1 VGGSGPQESGGETG
15 PVKEG
20 LARLYAVPRRVIF
33 PAVRYLD
40 VTVRLL
46 PRDEKFF
53 DLFTAVAT
61 FTVEAARLQQDL
73 LRADSTRRVVLVD
86 QIKRLEH
93 QADQVTHEVVTRLD
107 RVFITPLDREDIHE
121 LASRLDDV
129 IDLIDGTARRL
140 LIFHAGASPDGALV
154 IADVIV
160 RATEQ
165 LQVAVA
171 ALEKNKG
178 RTVLDACVQVK
189 RLEEE
194 GDSLYHEWLGR
205 LFEGQPDALQVIK
218 WKEIYDNLEKTLD
231 YIEDAGNVL
240 ESISIKHA

>member
-1 VGGSGPQESGGETG
+1 M
-15 PVKEG
+15 
-20 LARLYAVPRRVIF
+20 
-33 PAVRYLD
+33 
-40 VTVRLL
+40 RLL

-53 DLFTAVAT
+53 DLFIAVAT
-61 FTVEAARLQQDL
+61 FTVEAARLQQEL
-73 LRADSTRRVVLVD
+73 LRADRSRRGAIVD

-93 QADQVTHEVVTRLD
+93 QADQVTHDVVTRLD

-140 LIFHAGASPDGALV
+140 LIFHAGEAPDGATF
-154 IADVIV
+154 IADVIA

-165 LQVAVA
+165 LQVAVG
-171 ALEKNKG
+171 ALEKNKAG
-178 RTVLDACVQVK
+178 TVLDACVQVK

-205 LFEGQPDALQVIK
+205 LFEGQPDPLQVIK

-231 YIEDAGNVL
+231 QIEDAGNVL
-240 ESISIKHA
+240 ESISIKHG

>member
-1 VGGSGPQESGGETG
+1 M
-15 PVKEG
+15 
-20 LARLYAVPRRVIF
+20 
-33 PAVRYLD
+33 
-40 VTVRLL
+40 RLL

-53 DLFTAVAT
+53 DLFSAVAA
-61 FTVEAARLQQDL
+61 FTVEAAGLQREL
-73 LRADSTRRVVLVD
+73 LQAQSTRRGAIVD

-107 RVFITPLDREDIHE
+107 RVFITPLDREDIHL

-140 LIFHAGASPDGALV
+140 LIFHAGEAPPGAML
-154 IADVIV
+154 IADVIG
-160 RATEQ
+160 RAVGQ
-165 LQVAVA
+165 LQVAVG
-171 ALEKNKG
+171 ALEKNKAG
-178 RTVLDACVQVK
+178 TVLQACIQVK

-205 LFEGQPDALQVIK
+205 LFEGAPDALTVIK

-231 YIEDAGNVL
+231 NIEDAGNVL

>member
-1 VGGSGPQESGGETG
+1 M
-15 PVKEG
+15 
-20 LARLYAVPRRVIF
+20 
-33 PAVRYLD
+33 
-40 VTVRLL
+40 RLL

-61 FTVEAARLQQDL
+61 FTVEAARLQQAL
-73 LRADSTRRVVLVD
+73 LEADQNRRGAIVD

-107 RVFITPLDREDIHE
+107 RVFITPLDREDIHL

-140 LIFHAGASPDGALV
+140 QMFRAGEAPDGATL
-154 IADVIV
+154 IADVII
-160 RATEQ
+160 RASEQ
-165 LQVAVA
+165 LQVAVQS
-171 ALEKNKG
+171 LEKNKAG
-178 RTVLDACVQVK
+178 VVLEACVQVK

>member
-1 VGGSGPQESGGETG
+1 M
-15 PVKEG
+15 
-20 LARLYAVPRRVIF
+20 
-33 PAVRYLD
+33 
-40 VTVRLL
+40 RLL

-53 DLFTAVAT
+53 DLFIVVAT
-61 FTVEAARLQQDL
+61 FTVEAARLQQEL
-73 LRADSTRRVVLVD
+73 LRADRSRRGAIVD

-93 QADQVTHEVVTRLD
+93 QADQVTHDVVTRLD

-140 LIFHAGASPDGALV
+140 LIFHAGEAPDGATF
-154 IADVIV
+154 IADVIA

-165 LQVAVA
+165 LQVAVG
-171 ALEKNKG
+171 ALEKNKAG
-178 RTVLDACVQVK
+178 TVLDACVQVK

-205 LFEGQPDALQVIK
+205 LFEGQPDPLTVIK
-218 WKEIYDNLEKTLD
+218 WKELYDNLEKTLD
-231 YIEDAGNVL
+231 YIEDAANVL
-240 ESISIKHA
+240 ESIAIKHG

>member
-1 VGGSGPQESGGETG
+1 M
-15 PVKEG
+15 
-20 LARLYAVPRRVIF
+20 
-33 PAVRYLD
+33 
-40 VTVRLL
+40 RLL

-61 FTVEAARLQQDL
+61 FTVEAARLQQEL
-73 LRADSTRRVVLVD
+73 LRADTSRRGVLVD

-93 QADQVTHEVVTRLD
+93 QADQVTHDVVTRLD

-121 LASRLDDV
+121 LAGRLDDV

-140 LIFHAGASPDGALV
+140 LIFHAGASPDGATL
-154 IADVIV
+154 IADVIA

-165 LQVAVA
+165 LQVAVI
-171 ALEKNKG
+171 ALENNKG

-194 GDSLYHEWLGR
+194 GDSLYHEWLAR

-240 ESISIKHA
+240 ESISIKHG